1 MEGGE
6 AQAASGKE
14 SDVHLP
20 LLGPRES
27 SGLSDRTWRQGWLE
41 EKGSGGGGTPGWVG
55 GRGELS
61 PPPDKVLGFVTQ
73 KEAEVQS
80 GVTG

>member
-41 EKGSGGGGTPGWVG
+41 EKGSGGGARLAGLGEG
-55 GRGELS
+55 GSCPLLQIKCWGLS
-61 PPPDKVLGFVTQ
+61 PRRKQRFRVG
-73 KEAEVQS
+73 
-80 GVTG
+80 